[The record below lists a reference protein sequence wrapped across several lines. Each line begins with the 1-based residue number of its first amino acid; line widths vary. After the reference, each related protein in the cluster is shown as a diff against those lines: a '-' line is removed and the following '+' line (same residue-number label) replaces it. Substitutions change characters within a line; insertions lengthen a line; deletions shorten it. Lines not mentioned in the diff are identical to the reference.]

1 MTCKLTRRAL
11 IASASTLPLA
21 LPALAQGSWP
31 DRPIRFIVPFTP
43 GGSTDILARVLA
55 PRLSA
60 GLGVSVVVENR
71 GGAGGT
77 VGHEIVARAA
87 PDGNMLMLGHIGTL
101 GVNPSLYPRLSFDP
115 IGSVAPVSMVALVPN
130 ILAVHPSV
138 PARNLQELVALARAK
153 PGELTYGSAGNGS
166 AAHIAGAA
174 LGYAAGVEF
183 THVPYRG
190 TGPMAN
196 DLISGAI
203 NFTMSGG
210 TVLMPLIRDGRL
222 RPLGVSS
229 RQRMQADQTIPTIAE
244 QGLPGFETT
253 QWYCVVTTA
262 GTPAPI
268 IARFNEE
275 IRKAMTDPDVRG
287 RLAAEGAEAAPG
299 TPEELGTYIRAEATR
314 WAEVV
319 RRTGMRAD

>member
-1 MTCKLTRRAL
+1 MRERLSRRSLLA
-11 IASASTLPLA
+11 ATAAPLA
-21 LPALAQGSWP
+21 APAWAQGGWP
-31 DRPIRFIVPFTP
+31 DRPIRFVVPFAP
-43 GGSTDILARVLA
+43 GGTTDILARVLA

-77 VGHEIVARAA
+77 VGQEVVARSA
-87 PDGNMLMLGHIGTL
+87 PDGNTLMLGHIGTL

-130 ILAVHPSV
+130 ILAVHPAV
-138 PARNLQELVALARAK
+138 PARSLQELIALARAK

-174 LGYAAGVEF
+174 LAHAAGVEF

-196 DLISGAI
+196 DLIAGSI
-203 NFTMSGG
+203 SFTMSGG
-210 TVLMPLIRDGRL
+210 TVLMPLLRDNRL
-222 RPLGVSS
+222 RALGVSS
-229 RQRMQADQTIPTIAE
+229 RQRMAADPSIPTIAE

-262 GTPAPI
+262 GTPAPVV
-268 IARFNEE
+268 ARLNAEVH
-275 IRKAMTDPDVRG
+275 RAMNDAEVRQ
-287 RLAAEGAEAAPG
+287 RLANEGAEAAPG
-299 TPEELGTYIRAEATR
+299 TPEELGGFIRAEVAR

>member
-1 MTCKLTRRAL
+1 MQRR
-11 IASASTLPLA
+11 TLLA
-21 LPALAQGSWP
+21 ALAGTTLGAPGLRAQGTWP
-31 DRPIRFIVPFTP
+31 DRPIRFVVPFAP
-43 GGSTDILARVLA
+43 GGTTDIMARVLA
-55 PRLSA
+55 PRMTQ

-77 VGHEIVARAA
+77 VGHEIVVRAA
-87 PDGNMLMLGHIGTL
+87 PDGNTLMLGHIGTL

-115 IGSVAPVSMVALVPN
+115 IGGIAPVSMAALVPN
-130 ILAVHPSV
+130 ILAVHPRVQANS
-138 PARNLQELVALARAK
+138 LQELLALARRR

-166 AAHIAGAA
+166 AAHIAAAA
-174 LGYAAGVEF
+174 LGHAAGVDW

-190 TGPMAN
+190 SGPMAN
-196 DLISGAI
+196 DLIAGQI
-203 NFTMSGG
+203 DFTMTGG
-210 TVLMPLIRDGRL
+210 TVVMPLVRDGRL
-222 RPLGVSS
+222 KALGVSS
-229 RQRMQADQTIPTIAE
+229 AQRMRAAPEIPTIAE
-244 QGLPGFETT
+244 QGVPGFETT

-268 IARFNEE
+268 VARLNAEV
-275 IRKAMTDPDVRG
+275 RRAMTDPEVQS

-299 TPEELGTYIRAEATR
+299 SPEELGAYIRAEATR